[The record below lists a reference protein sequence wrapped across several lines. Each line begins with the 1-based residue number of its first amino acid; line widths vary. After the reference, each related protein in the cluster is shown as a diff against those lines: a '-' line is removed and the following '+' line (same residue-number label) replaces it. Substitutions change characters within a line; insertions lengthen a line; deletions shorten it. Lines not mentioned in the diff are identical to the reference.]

1 VGHGGLGDPEPTGR
15 GGEATQFRH
24 DDEYLKLGKGHLENS
39 NA

>member
-24 DDEYLKLGKGHLENS
+24 DDEYLKLGEGHTALQ
-39 NA
+39 